1 MKSTLKVLG
10 ATLNQVAAMSAERL
24 GQAAISPAAGALV
37 ASIALAAAMAPAQ
50 DAHADA
56 VFSGGAVIGGGAH
69 TGGRTVGSLVADR
82 EDPSPSAANSAGR
95 IVGGVGGAAIG
106 DALTKG
112 HGGLVKVIGVLG
124 GAFLGHKVGD
134 ELTKTEDEK
143 ATYQFRNANAP
154 SGQVKMTRAAY
165 QEALSRASA
174 PYPAPMPAN
183 SRAARQ
189 LEPETHAGLYRLITD
204 AAAQRVAASQAG
216 AELDRAEMALA
227 VNPID
232 AANKQKFNQANQAY
246 RVSFDGYAVAYRQM
260 AQALSLGE
268 RVGYDVSS
276 HRTLMS
282 LIPPDIR
289 QPAVV
294 DVSTWPGVS
303 TRLAEVKAQSSAPS
317 ATIDELQ
324 AMIAAANETARP
336 RQR

>member
-1 MKSTLKVLG
+1 MKNTLKVLG
-10 ATLNQVAAMSAERL
+10 ATLNQVAALSAQRL
-24 GQAAISPAAGALV
+24 GPAAINPVAGALV
-37 ASIALAAAMAPAQ
+37 ASIALVAAMAPAQ
-50 DAHADA
+50 EAHADG
-56 VFSGGAVIGGGAH
+56 VISGGAVVGGGVH
-69 TGGRTVGSLVADR
+69 MGGRSVGSLVADR
-82 EDPSPSAANSAGR
+82 EDPSSVTGNTVGR
-95 IVGGVGGAAIG
+95 VVGGIGGAAIG

-112 HGGLVKVIGVLG
+112 RGGLIKVVGVLG
-124 GAFLGHKVGD
+124 GAFLGHKAGD

-143 ATYQFRNANAP
+143 VTYQVSNANAP
-154 SGQVKMTRAAY
+154 GGQVRMTRAVY

-174 PYPAPMPAN
+174 PYPAPMPSG

-189 LEPETHAGLYRLITD
+189 LDPETHAGLYRLITD
-204 AAAQRVAASQAG
+204 AAAQRIAATQAG

-227 VNPID
+227 VSQAD
-232 AANKQKFNQANQAY
+232 AVNKQKFNQASQTY
-246 RVSFDGYAVAYRQM
+246 RVSFDGYAAAYRQM

-276 HRTLMS
+276 HRALMS

-303 TRLAEVKAQSSAPS
+303 ARLAEVKGQSLAPS
-317 ATIDELQ
+317 ATVDELQ
-324 AMIAAANETARP
+324 AMISALNETARP